1 MRLRHSEALLFVVL
15 VELICVCSASAL
27 EISRVKELYANR
39 HEFVDKQV
47 VIEGRVDA
55 IEEMATKD
63 KLGRFA
69 LKDGYGDVITVK
81 SLDTSMSPGADIR
94 VEGVVIITGAGN
106 DKGGGIFIHASR
118 ITARAQGNTTPTA
131 TVPPES
137 DATRPA
143 NSSFKGTLLLIVAG
157 VAAALIIA
165 LILIRKKSAGKPEF
179 EIKDITFSD
188 KDTPNRDTLTDRMNK
203 ASMTNVPNPA
213 LNDVTQQLLPGYLEI
228 TAGVYKSAG
237 KKIFIHTPYTRIGR
251 QEEGVNKGVD
261 WITFP
266 QDCMT
271 VSRYQADL
279 RYEQG
284 QYVIISRSRV
294 NPTFVNN
301 APLMENDA
309 SFIRNNDKITLG
321 DVELTFRGK

>member
-1 MRLRHSEALLFVVL
+1 MFVAIVG
-15 VELICVCSASAL
+15 LIFVHSASGR

-47 VIEGRVDA
+47 VIEGRVDTIA
-55 IEEMATKD
+55 EMANKD
-63 KLGRFA
+63 KLGRFS
-69 LKDGYGDVITVK
+69 LKDGYGDVIMVK
-81 SLDTSMSPGADIR
+81 SLDTSLFPGANIR
-94 VEGVVIITGAGN
+94 VEGVVIITDTGN

-118 ITARAQGNTTPTA
+118 ITVLALGNTTPHE
-131 TVPPES
+131 TVPQHS
-137 DATRPA
+137 DSARPA
-143 NSSFKGTLLLIVAG
+143 YSASSVKGTLLLIVAG

-179 EIKDITFSD
+179 EIKDIMSSN
-188 KDTPNRDTLTDRMNK
+188 KDTLTDRMNK
-203 ASMTNVPNPA
+203 AGMANVPNPA
-213 LNDVTQQLLPGYLEI
+213 LNDVTLQLLPGYLEI

-266 QDCMT
+266 PDCMT

-284 QYVIISRSRV
+284 QYIIISRSRV

-309 SFIRNNDKITLG
+309 SFIRNNDKISFG